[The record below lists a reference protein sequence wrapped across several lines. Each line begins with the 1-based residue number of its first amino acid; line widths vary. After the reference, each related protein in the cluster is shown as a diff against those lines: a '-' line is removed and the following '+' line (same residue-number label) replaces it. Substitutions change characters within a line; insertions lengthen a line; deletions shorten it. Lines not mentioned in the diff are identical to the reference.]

1 MWKKGTEKEDI
12 RKFFFL
18 YNVKVATRTKIYCFV
33 CFVSAKSFMYFLET
47 MLEYKTEKFGYSYLK
62 ML

>member
-1 MWKKGTEKEDI
+1 MEEGNGKGRHPEV
-12 RKFFFL
+12 FFL

-47 MLEYKTEKFGYSYLK
+47 MLEYKTEEFGYSYLK